1 MPFFHCRHL
10 ALAAFVLVPAVAN
23 AAPAAT
29 KKPAPTASSSNA
41 NAGRHGTTSRVASAS
56 SHIALGKSIGS
67 PTEGH
72 LVGGARL
79 TEGTH
84 LRFYPVYAN
93 GDVRWGLES
102 LVNLIDRSARSV
114 KKQFPDAVLS
124 VGHLSQAGG
133 GEIDR
138 HASHESGRDADIGFY
153 VKSTAGKAVYAEH
166 MVAFKGD
173 GTAPSW
179 PGAHFDDAKNWALVA
194 AMLSD
199 ANCHITHI
207 FVATPIRERLLAY
220 AAKSGAPMA
229 LRVRASEVL
238 AQPRGALP
246 HDDHF
251 HVRIGCPSGMD
262 KCIEQPIAKAK
273 GRAHGA
279 VADARTHA
287 APSSRQPAPRT
298 PTKAPAKPTPAPE
311 RSERGGERGEESAKS
326 DSIIPSLAPDI
337 PGLGSAVIPA
347 PLGGVRST
355 WGGTKEPV
363 APAPPPAAPPIDDP
377 DGILEGR

>member
-1 MPFFHCRHL
+1 MSSFFRCRHL

-23 AAPAAT
+23 AAPPAT
-29 KKPAPTASSSNA
+29 RKASPPTPSANA
-41 NAGRHGTTSRVASAS
+41 NANGNRHGSTARVASAS
-56 SHIALGKSIGS
+56 SHVAMGKSIGS

-84 LRFYPVYAN
+84 LRFYPVYN
-93 GDVRWGLES
+93 EGDVRWGLES
-102 LVNLIDRSARSV
+102 LVNLIDRSARAV

-124 VGHLSQAGG
+124 VGHLSKPGG
-133 GEIDR
+133 GEVDR

-153 VKSTAGKAVYAEH
+153 VKNVAGKAVYAEH

-207 FVATPIRERLLAY
+207 FVATPIRERLLSY
-220 AAKSGAPMA
+220 AQKSGAPA
-229 LRVRASEVL
+229 SLRVRASEVL

-251 HVRIGCPSGMD
+251 HVRIGCPPGMD
-262 KCIEQPIAKAK
+262 KCIEQPIAKSK
-273 GRAHGA
+273 GRAHSS
-279 VADARTHA
+279 VANARTHA
-287 APSSRQPAPRT
+287 SPSNRAPVSRAPA
-298 PTKAPAKPTPAPE
+298 KAPAKPAPAPAPAPE
-311 RSERGGERGEESAKS
+311 RSERGEESAKS

-347 PLGGVRST
+347 PLGGMRSP

-363 APAPPPAAPPIDDP
+363 APASPPIDDP
-377 DGILEGR
+377 DGVLEGR